1 MGEYNL
7 CNDYIELIAGTN
19 NVYAASYLEAAN
31 NIKKNNKVA
40 MGYLKNFITSIENI
54 ANKSETK
61 DKRISDSKGNIK
73 QFDGYE
79 NIQFAIEF
87 IQKNLSGLFGFR
99 ELVTIHDKLIEY
111 QTEYQDGYSKR
122 CRMVMLEYDNALY
135 LLVTGLSMLISNNM
149 EVIQNGS
156 VIKIQKTNEGTH
168 GVIAKAIKDMATQ
181 LSDKNHKIY
190 LDTLNK
196 EIDNIPVSTDV
207 TESVSFMESDVL
219 DFLQLIDRIGS
230 RIGNT
235 VKAGVN
241 IGKTIIKSAFGIIPL
256 IRSIMYLRYKKKADT
271 INALDEQCAFIKLNI
286 DQLNNRTNMDPKK
299 KEIIIKKQAAVIER
313 YQKKAAKLR
322 AELMEQEK
330 DATIALEKENP
341 ELKKTND
348 DFVLE
353 GVSISEMFQ
362 EYDEL
367 PSFNELFEESFKK
380 HSKPTDR
387 SIAEIK
393 SLRKNAFK
401 KQIKAVSGKSE
412 LVKDSEYNSKIEK
425 CIDQIHKATA
435 MKTISFKNLKKLSS
449 AEDKNNIHSTK
460 IGGTPYWPESMKWP
474 TCDKGPLTCIA
485 QINFAEC
492 PKLPGYPSEGIL
504 QFFIWNDEV
513 FHEISNKNGPFQMV
527 YHKDIN
533 QKQSSNIQSTTFDDD
548 WMHYGFDP
556 FNGALIGK
564 LTLEE
569 NYINF
574 SEESCFDEVVPII
587 SKIFGINKFQLK
599 NPDHYNIYWDIL
611 DKMDST
617 SNAYGTRIG
626 GHPYFIQ
633 SDDRSFTKGYKDSI
647 LLLQIDSEAG
657 MMFGDAGIINFFIKE
672 EDLARKKFDKVLFA
686 FACC

>member
-111 QTEYQDGYSKR
+111 QTEYQDGYNKR

-196 EIDNIPVSTDV
+196 EIDNIPVSTDI
-207 TESVSFMESDVL
+207 TESTSFMESDVL

-330 DATIALEKENP
+330 DATTALEKENP

-367 PSFNELFEESFKK
+367 PSFNELFEEATDELFEEESHRKLKFDYRQVEKDNIDTVRTNNLLKK
-380 HSKPTDR
+380 IAIANGYNGEMNNDDIKRYLKTLTKITIPNSVT
-387 SIAEIK
+387 SICKGAFCDYESLKSIIIPNSVTSIGIGAFAECT
-393 SLRKNAFK
+393 SLEN
-401 KQIKAVSGKSE
+401 ITLS
-412 LVKDSEYNSKIEK
+412 N
-425 CIDQIHKATA
+425 
-435 MKTISFKNLKKLSS
+435 NLKKIGVGVFEDCKSLKSISIPNSVTKIDDYAFNGCDSLKSITIPSS
-449 AEDKNNIHSTK
+449 VTSIAICTFSMCTSLKSITIPNSVTEISEWAFGCCESLKSITIPNSVTK
-460 IGGTPYWPESMKWP
+460 IGKATFY
-474 TCDKGPLTCIA
+474 
-485 QINFAEC
+485 EC
-492 PKLPGYPSEGIL
+492 TNLKDVKILGKPKI
-504 QFFIWNDEV
+504 
-513 FHEISNKNGPFQMV
+513 
-527 YHKDIN
+527 
-533 QKQSSNIQSTTFDDD
+533 
-548 WMHYGFDP
+548 DP
-556 FNGALIGK
+556 NAFNGCKNLSDESKKKI
-564 LTLEE
+564 LELQPKAV
-569 NYINF
+569 F
-574 SEESCFDEVVPII
+574 
-587 SKIFGINKFQLK
+587 KTIFY
-599 NPDHYNIYWDIL
+599 D
-611 DKMDST
+611 
-617 SNAYGTRIG
+617 
-626 GHPYFIQ
+626 
-633 SDDRSFTKGYKDSI
+633 
-647 LLLQIDSEAG
+647 
-657 MMFGDAGIINFFIKE
+657 
-672 EDLARKKFDKVLFA
+672 
-686 FACC
+686 